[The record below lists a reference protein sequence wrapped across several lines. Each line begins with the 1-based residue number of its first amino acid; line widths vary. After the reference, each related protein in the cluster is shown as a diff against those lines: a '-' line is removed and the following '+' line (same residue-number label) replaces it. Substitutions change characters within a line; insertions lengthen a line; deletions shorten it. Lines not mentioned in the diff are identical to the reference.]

1 MIMVVAGRP
10 HHGGH
15 VEHFK
20 TVIKILI
27 IIGACSTSRKIHAF
41 LPLDPPIKWHW
52 IAPLRQFSRITDR
65 AIASPIAAIMSK
77 RAAPTGKPKRNQ
89 QNPDAHVACNP
100 KLADPVELTIMG
112 SLVPE
117 IICEDEQFFIL
128 QKVEGEEKP
137 QKVELSAHQLAE
149 WACVAV
155 DTARTTVKADD
166 CLWSVSSYIN
176 KQLQQDL
183 PELPAGRTAEEVWG
197 PTVPEL
203 RHENVGKGKP
213 ISNASYNLRA
223 HILRVIVALLPKIQ
237 DMVYI
242 DKVIEHLKL
251 EKEKEKCR
259 DEARLS
265 SDAHGTQTLAK
276 VDEVARARMY
286 AKRERNHGSD
296 TASQSS
302 ASGTPKKACRIK
314 AHHLPLEV
322 EAKMVAGPSDPKP

>member
-1 MIMVVAGRP
+1 
-10 HHGGH
+10 
-15 VEHFK
+15 
-20 TVIKILI
+20 
-27 IIGACSTSRKIHAF
+27 
-41 LPLDPPIKWHW
+41 
-52 IAPLRQFSRITDR
+52 
-65 AIASPIAAIMSK
+65 MSK
-77 RAAPTGKPKRNQ
+77 RAASTGKAKLNQ

-100 KLADPVELTIMG
+100 RLADPVELTIME
-112 SLVPE
+112 SLMPD
-117 IICEDEQFFIL
+117 IICGDEQFYLL
-128 QKVEGEEKP
+128 QKVEGEEEP
-137 QKVELSAHQLAE
+137 QKVEVNAHQLAE

-166 CLWSVSSYIN
+166 CIWSVSSYIN

-183 PELPAGRTAEEVWG
+183 PELPAGRTAEQVWG

-203 RHENVGKGKP
+203 RHENLGKGKP
-213 ISNASYNLRA
+213 ISSASYKLRA
-223 HILRVIVALLPKIQ
+223 HILRVVVDLLPKIQ
-237 DMVYI
+237 DMVYM

-265 SDAHGTQTLAK
+265 SDARGTQTLAK

-302 ASGTPKKACRIK
+302 ASGTPKRAYRIK
-314 AHHLPLEV
+314 THHMSLEV